1 MSVKDLKSEITAMAA
16 ALTNKMSFDKANAT
30 VVVEKDAYTS
40 TLTGGLTAEVVK
52 QVSDHNVIFVAGGMK
67 AFGDIAEAAM
77 VEDKKLDRLV
87 AVFPMTGKDKTE
99 MSYDRSVT
107 KPNLAVPGESVTS
120 YGVVKAK
127 VDFVA
132 DNNSGQYKAVRN
144 QLKELAEAALAG

>member
-1 MSVKDLKSEITAMAA
+1 MSVKELKPEIITLAA
-16 ALTNKMSFDKANAT
+16 ALSKKISFDKTAGA

-40 TLTGGLTAEVVK
+40 TLPEGLTAEVVK
-52 QVSDHNVIFVAGGMK
+52 QVSDHNVTFVAAGAK
-67 AFGDIAEAAM
+67 AFGDLAQEAM
-77 VEDKKLDRLV
+77 VSDKKIDRLT
-87 AVFPMTGKDKTE
+87 AIFPMTGKDKTE

-107 KPNLAVPGESVTS
+107 TPNLAVPGESITK
-120 YGVVKAK
+120 YGVLKAK